1 MTLSEFKSS
10 LTSYMAIAGYEE
22 TTDLLFDW
30 DGCSDITNNDVD
42 GYNCS
47 LGNVISTLDK
57 IGVYHELKGLG
68 SDSGMYIH
76 IPICQ

>member
-10 LTSYMAIAGYEE
+10 LASYIGKKEYDDATA
-22 TTDLLFDW
+22 LLLDW
-30 DGCSDITNNDVD
+30 DGCSDITLNDAN

-57 IGVYHELKGLG
+57 LGIYHELKGLG

-76 IPICQ
+76 IPICR

>member
-10 LTSYMAIAGYEE
+10 LTSYMATAGYEE
-22 TTDLLFDW
+22 TTDLLYYW
-30 DGCSDITNNDVD
+30 NGCSDITINDVD

-57 IGVYHELKGLG
+57 LGIYHELKGLG
-68 SDSGMYIH
+68 GDSGMSIH
-76 IPICQ
+76 IPICK

>member
-1 MTLSEFKSS
+1 MTLSEFKNSLSS
-10 LTSYMAIAGYEE
+10 FMANAKYDE
-22 TTDLLFDW
+22 TTDLLLDW
-30 DGCSDITNNDVD
+30 DGCSDITVNDVNE
-42 GYNCS
+42 YNCT

-76 IPICQ
+76 IPICK

>member
-1 MTLSEFKSS
+1 MTLSEFKNSLSS
-10 LTSYMAIAGYEE
+10 FMANAKYDE

-30 DGCSDITNNDVD
+30 DGCSDITINDVN

-47 LGNVISTLDK
+47 LGNVMSTLDT

-68 SDSGMYIH
+68 SDSGMHIH
-76 IPICQ
+76 IPICR